1 MAELKNSKLIN
12 KIIDDTFEVDQLHNY
27 TLSILLSSTS
37 FQFCVIDVVKTRCM
51 MLEHYQFEQT
61 NSAKELLN
69 VLKEVFEESNYLNAG
84 FWKSIKLNIKNLK
97 FSLVPNS
104 LFAESYA
111 KDILSVNCT
120 VSDYEVLYYYK
131 HTSNDTV
138 NIFAAEQELIDWFK
152 KIYPNK
158 LVEVLHHTST
168 MMEGVLQYST
178 ENEAKSVFVNIED
191 SIATIAVRDNNA
203 MIFINNFK
211 FTTPNDLLYFIL
223 FTYDELDLNTET
235 IPMVLMGNIHKNS
248 DYYSRI
254 YKYIRNITFSR
265 RPQGIKF
272 GYKFDEITDHHYF
285 GLYNT
290 ILC

>member
-1 MAELKNSKLIN
+1 MAELKYAKLIN
-12 KIIDDTFEVDQLHNY
+12 KVIDDTFEVDQLHNY
-27 TLSILLSSTS
+27 TLSILLSTTS
-37 FQFCVIDVVKTRCM
+37 FQFCVIDVTKSRCM
-51 MLEHYQFEQT
+51 MLEHYEYNRAE
-61 NSAKELLN
+61 NSIDILK
-69 VLKEVFEESNYLNAG
+69 VLKEIYEDNHYLNAG

-120 VSDYEVLYYYK
+120 VSDFEVLYYYK

-138 NIFAAEQELIDWFK
+138 NIFAAEQELTDWFK
-152 KIYPNK
+152 KTYPNK

-168 MMEGVLQYST
+168 MMEGVLQYAT
-178 ENEAKSVFVNIED
+178 NNQAKSVFVNIED
-191 SIATIAVRDNNA
+191 QIATIAVRDNNA
-203 MIFINNFK
+203 LVFINNFK
-211 FTTPNDLLYFIL
+211 YTTPNDLLYFIL
-223 FTYDELDLNTET
+223 FTYDELDLNTDT
-235 IPMVLMGNIHKNS
+235 IPLVLMGNIHKNS

-254 YKYIRNITFSR
+254 FKYIRNISFSK

>member
-1 MAELKNSKLIN
+1 MAELKYAKLIN
-12 KIIDDTFEVDQLHNY
+12 KVIDDTFEVDQLHNY
-27 TLSILLSSTS
+27 TLSILLSTTS
-37 FQFCVIDVVKTRCM
+37 FQFCVIDVAKSRCM
-51 MLEHYQFEQT
+51 MLEHYEYSQAG
-61 NSAKELLN
+61 NSTDILK
-69 VLKEVFEESNYLNAG
+69 VLKEIYEDNHYLNAG
-84 FWKSIKLNIKNLK
+84 FWKSIKLNLKNLK
-97 FSLVPNS
+97 FSLVPSS

-111 KDILSVNCT
+111 KDILSVNCS
-120 VSDYEVLYYYK
+120 VSDFEVLYYYK

-138 NIFAAEQELIDWFK
+138 NIFAAEQELTDWFK

-168 MMEGVLQYST
+168 MMEGVLQYAT
-178 ENEAKSVFVNIED
+178 NNQAKSVFVNIED
-191 SIATIAVRDNNA
+191 QIATIAVRDNNA
-203 MIFINNFK
+203 LVFINNFK
-211 FTTPNDLLYFIL
+211 YTTPNDLLYFIL
-223 FTYDELDLNTET
+223 FTYDELDLNTDT
-235 IPMVLMGNIHKNS
+235 IPLVLMGNIHKNS

-254 YKYIRNITFSR
+254 FKYIRNISFSK